1 MSSTYCSVD
10 REQNKL
16 GIGGISEVIEE
27 RKGMSNIGK
36 EGQLAQS
43 VLMYLS
49 NSQNYMYHKR
59 HKTVRGIWI

>member
-1 MSSTYCSVD
+1 MSLTYCSVD

-27 RKGMSNIGK
+27 RNGISNIGK

-49 NSQNYMYHKR
+49 NSQIYMYHKR
-59 HKTVRGIWI
+59 HKAVRGIWI

>member
-1 MSSTYCSVD
+1 MSLTYCSVD

-27 RKGMSNIGK
+27 RNGISNIGK

-49 NSQNYMYHKR
+49 NSQIYKYHKR

>member
-27 RKGMSNIGK
+27 RNGISNIGK

-49 NSQNYMYHKR
+49 NSQIYMYHKR